1 MREVCSGLDR
11 YGRKMEEEKK
21 SKYREVETV
30 VSKNCGMGLTDA
42 AFPISYSQSEK

>member
-1 MREVCSGLDR
+1 VRFAVGWIGTVGKWKRRRSQNTG
-11 YGRKMEEEKK
+11 
-21 SKYREVETV
+21 EVETV